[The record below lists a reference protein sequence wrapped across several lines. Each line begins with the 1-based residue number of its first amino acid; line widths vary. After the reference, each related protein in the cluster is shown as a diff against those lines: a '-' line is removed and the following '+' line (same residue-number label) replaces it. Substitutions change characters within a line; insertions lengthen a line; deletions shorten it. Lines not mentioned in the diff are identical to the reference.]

1 MQRSQSG
8 FLGIARL
15 IEALAPLPPLPSV
28 IRYWDD
34 FADCW
39 KTIRNPTENVWSFE
53 VNGEFL
59 RFDFSSFDGELVHLM
74 KLWLARSVSELACAT
89 VKIYFQALQRLD
101 KCLIYTT
108 LELSLMSDIV
118 DVQLALPPWL
128 NATDRWTAQS
138 LIAIAYGRFQ
148 APGGRVRTKYIFQV
162 ASGLMY
168 SDDAL
173 VFPVNIQECTI
184 LYKMGDPPG
193 FRQQPHLEP
202 HQVQISA
209 LIERVLNAVTD
220 VL

>member
-1 MQRSQSG
+1 MAKQAKEKSAPPENARMYVGMLDEQDHQAGVEIKG
-8 FLGIARL
+8 FECDA
-15 IEALAPLPPLPSV
+15 
-28 IRYWDD
+28 
-34 FADCW
+34 
-39 KTIRNPTENVWSFE
+39 
-53 VNGEFL
+53 
-59 RFDFSSFDGELVHLM
+59 ELVQ
-74 KLWLARSVSELACAT
+74 
-89 VKIYFQALQRLD
+89 FLD
-101 KCLIYTT
+101 RCHYDG
-108 LELSLMSDIV
+108 SSSDIV